1 MKNYNANVSR
11 LKDTFSFVFQK
22 INPADWDFG
31 KRLRILSLFLGFA
44 LAVSFAV
51 AQGYADPMTGLPV
64 GSYETTPVEKAS
76 DPGAAAAAKEVITQI
91 VKVVS
96 KAFKEVAS
104 NSGLKS
110 LGEAITYFAFI
121 MVFVWG
127 LLKGMIEGGGI
138 NTIVSE
144 LIPLA
149 MTLAIVQALLNHG
162 GVGYIIGFMDG
173 IASSIAGANMGT
185 FESSLTAA
193 TTKAFSTVEKVFSM
207 PSSKSEMSLTSPL
220 TWVPVLGMLIA
231 QLIAKIITAF
241 FVVLA
246 LGIYI
251 ANIAL
256 AYGSIM
262 LAVALSYVMVPF
274 MLIPA
279 LSWISDSWLRFTL
292 GAAMTKVV
300 GAFFLTFTDKLLA
313 GMVSLAEKVV
323 VNPEADFTTVM
334 TGTFVLY
341 AGLILMAVL
350 CAYMMMQVPGIAT
363 GLLAGSAGGAGF
375 RGMRAL
381 TAGTGG
387 QLGKAAGIASG
398 RSIIGTKNSDGVRSG
413 GAVGVGKA
421 ILAARSGQNPNI
433 KADPAQTARQ
443 AFGATGAKVYK
454 SLTGQK
460 NTPPKTP

>member
-1 MKNYNANVSR
+1 MKNYTANATRVLSI
-11 LKDTFSFVFQK
+11 FSVAFQK
-22 INPADWDFG
+22 FNPVEWRGG
-31 KRLRILSLFLGFA
+31 KRLKIIAILVGFA

-51 AQGYADPMTGLPV
+51 AQGMYVDPMV
-64 GSYETTPVEKAS
+64 GVGDIPVEDAP
-76 DPGAAAAAKEVITQI
+76 DPVAAVAVKEVITQI

-96 KAFKEVAS
+96 KAFNEVAK

-121 MVFVWG
+121 MVFLWG

-149 MTLAIVQALLNHG
+149 MTLAIVQALLNQG
-162 GVGYIIGFMDG
+162 GVGYIVGFMDG
-173 IASSIAGANMGT
+173 IASAIAGANMGT
-185 FESSLTAA
+185 FENSLIAA
-193 TTKAFSTVEKVFSM
+193 TTKTFSVVEKIFSM
-207 PSSKSEMSLTSPL
+207 PSGKTQMSLTSPS
-220 TWVPVLGMLIA
+220 TWVPALGLLIA
-231 QLIAKIITAF
+231 QLIAKVITAF

-387 QLGKAAGIASG
+387 QLGKAAGVASG

-454 SLTGQK
+454 SLTSQK